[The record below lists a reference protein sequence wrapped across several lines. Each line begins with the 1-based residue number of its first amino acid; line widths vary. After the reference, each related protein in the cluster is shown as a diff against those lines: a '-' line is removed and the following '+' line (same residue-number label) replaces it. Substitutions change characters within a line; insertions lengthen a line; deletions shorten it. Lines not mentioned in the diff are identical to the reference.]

1 MSFKECTYSV
11 LIVSATDAFTS
22 AFADLLPETK
32 YFPVHTVS
40 SINAARC
47 TLTEKTYDFI
57 IINAP
62 LRDDIGVRFAID
74 TCCNKQSVVLLIVK
88 SDIYNGIHEQVTE
101 YGVFTL
107 SKPLSKITM
116 TYALNWLE
124 SSRERLRQFEKKS
137 LSIEEKMDEIRL
149 VNKAKWI
156 LISQLS
162 MSESEA
168 HRYIGKQAMDRCVT
182 KRTIAEDHQ
191 DLFLNISQPA
201 RYVFTIS

>member
-74 TCCNKQSVVLLIVK
+74 TCRNKQSVVLLIVK
-88 SDIYNGIHEQVTE
+88 SDIYNGIHEQVTK

-182 KRTIAEDHQ
+182 KRTIAEE
-191 DLFLNISQPA
+191 IIKTYS
-201 RYVFTIS
+201 

>member
-74 TCCNKQSVVLLIVK
+74 TCCNKQSVVLHIVK

-182 KRTIAEDHQ
+182 KRTIAEE
-191 DLFLNISQPA
+191 IIKTYS
-201 RYVFTIS
+201 

>member
-107 SKPLSKITM
+107 STPLSKITM

-182 KRTIAEDHQ
+182 KRTIAEE
-191 DLFLNISQPA
+191 IIKTYS
-201 RYVFTIS
+201 